1 MKIIIYGA
9 GTCGRYVY
17 NKIIGNT
24 DIEMPLWIDNSL
36 EGKIIYERPI
46 VSEKEFINSYEKDV
60 IIIIAIMK
68 DTIRQKICLS
78 LNNNGY
84 RELYLLDQHCL
95 LGDLPILNEDG
106 NFQPWVKRFD
116 KIKPILPYLEYQV
129 SDKCN
134 LNCASC
140 AHFSN
145 IFTENGFPDPQLFR
159 RDLDI
164 LSERFSNIE
173 KIRLMGGEP
182 LLNEQLPEF
191 IEIAR
196 KVFPRSD
203 IRVVTNGL
211 LLSSIPDRLKDVM
224 RKTVTT
230 FDISQYPVIKNR
242 ISDIM
247 EYLSSIKIGY
257 QLEPLTNRFWI
268 RTTIG
273 NNIPEKSF
281 MGNACSRTCTFL
293 REGRLFDCP
302 QIPLLYEK
310 REYFGFNIDKD
321 EYLTSSLQLS
331 KNMPEN
337 GWDILNYLSVPKKM
351 CRFCSYDFEWTD
363 WSCGVT
369 HFDKSNYL
377 VKGELDD

>member
-17 NKIIGNT
+17 NKIINNIH
-24 DIEMPLWIDNSL
+24 IEMPLWIDNAL
-36 EGKIIYERPI
+36 AGQLICERPV
-46 VSEKEFINSYEKDV
+46 VSEKEFINSNEQNEV
-60 IIIIAIMK
+60 IVIAIM
-68 DTIRQKICLS
+68 DDAIRQKICLS

-84 RELYLLDQHCL
+84 SELYLLDQHCIW
-95 LGDLPILNEDG
+95 GDLPILDENG
-106 NFQPWVKRFD
+106 NFQPWVKKFN
-116 KIKPILPYLEYQV
+116 KIKPVLPYLEYQI

-145 IFTENGFPDPQLFR
+145 ICIENGFPNPKLFR
-159 RDLDI
+159 RDLEI
-164 LSERFSNIE
+164 LSERFSNVE

-196 KVFPRSD
+196 NVFPSSD

-211 LLSSIPDRLKDVM
+211 LLFNISDRLKEVM

-230 FDISQYPVIKNR
+230 FDISQYPVIQNKL
-242 ISDIM
+242 SDIM
-247 EYLSSIKIGY
+247 EYLSTLKIGY

-268 RTTIG
+268 RTTEG
-273 NNIPEKSF
+273 NHIPEKSF
-281 MGNACSRTCTFL
+281 MGNACSKTCIFL
-293 REGRLFDCP
+293 RDGRLFDCP

-310 REYFGFNIDKD
+310 REYFGFNIDED
-321 EYLTSSLQLS
+321 EYLDSSLLLS
-331 KNMPEN
+331 ENMLEN
-337 GWDILNYLSVPKKM
+337 GWDILKYLSVPKRM

-369 HFDKSNYL
+369 HFQKSNYL
-377 VKGELDD
+377 VKEHLDD